1 MLNFTEEIKN
11 EITSNG
17 FEDLCCKKA
26 ALSAFIRT
34 SGSIISRNGNFGF
47 ELITENEKTAEFFID
62 ILERDFNLNLT
73 VSGAKFD
80 LLSGKDKLTFE
91 CVNEHTTKLLKD
103 LYIVGEEKDGFF
115 LLFGLDDNLIKND
128 CCKEAFIKGA
138 FLGGGSCTLP
148 ELESYSRTGYHL
160 EIVFSNKITASD
172 FCDLLCDFEILS
184 KCVSRKESAVV
195 YVKSKEVISD
205 VLNVLSVSDCLSK
218 LNEIVEFKDKTNNA
232 NRVNNC
238 SVSNIDKSLTASA
251 NLVKAIEVIS
261 DTIGLQSLD
270 KLLFEVAAARLADKN
285 ASMQELANRL
295 NISKSCINHR
305 IRKILDI
312 AASLDN
318 D

>member
-1 MLNFTEEIKN
+1 MNNFTEQIKN
-11 EITSNG
+11 EITQNG
-17 FEDLCCKKA
+17 FESLCCKKA

-34 SGSIISRNGNFGF
+34 SGSIISRGGNFGF
-47 ELITENEKTAEFFID
+47 ELVTENELTAEFFID
-62 ILERDFNLNLT
+62 ILERDFDLYLT
-73 VSGAKFD
+73 SSGVKSD
-80 LLSGKDKLTFE
+80 LLSGRDKLTFE
-91 CVNEHTTKLLKD
+91 CVNDKTNQLLKD
-103 LYIVGEEKDGFF
+103 LYIVGEEKGEYY
-115 LLFGLDDNLIKND
+115 LLFGIDDRLIVND

-172 FCDLLCDFEILS
+172 FSNLLCHFEVLS
-184 KCVSRKESAVV
+184 KCVVRKDSSVV

-205 VLNVLSVSDCLSK
+205 ILHILSAFHCLSK
-218 LNEIVEFKDKTNNA
+218 LNEIVEIKDRTNNE

-251 NLVKAIEVIS
+251 NLVKAIEIIS

-270 KLLFEVAAARLADKN
+270 KLLFEVAVARLADKN

-305 IRKILDI
+305 IRKILEI
-312 AASLDN
+312 AESLDK